1 VEYLNFIIQQLM
13 NRFNKICFILFSFL
27 VITSCNSD
35 KPKVNTEIKNTEPEK
50 PPIPILD
57 YTVVATLPHDTTAFT
72 EGLLIH
78 NNKMYE
84 STGSPSHLPYLKSVF
99 GIIDSKTG
107 KLEIKAEI
115 DKSVYFGEGIV
126 IFKNKIYQVTY
137 QNQTGFIY
145 DEKTFKK
152 IGQFNYSN
160 KEGWGLTTDGN
171 YIIMSD
177 GTNKLSYFDADMKLI
192 KSLNVS
198 ENGYATDALNE
209 LEFINGYIYA
219 NIWMTGYVAKIDP
232 ATGNVV
238 AKINFTPMSYE
249 VKNMHPNTL
258 EMNGIAFDSIND
270 KIYVTGKLWP
280 NLFQVNFPH

>member
-1 VEYLNFIIQQLM
+1 M
-13 NRFNKICFILFSFL
+13 NRFNKICFILFSLF
-27 VITSCNSD
+27 VITSCSSD

-50 PPIPILD
+50 PPIPVLD

-72 EGLLIH
+72 EGLLVH
-78 NNKMYE
+78 NNNMYE
-84 STGSPSHLPYLKSVF
+84 STGSPSHLPYLKSVL

-107 KLEIKAEI
+107 KLEVKAEL
-115 DKSVYFGEGIV
+115 DKNIYFGEGII

-192 KSLNVS
+192 KTLNVS

-280 NLFQVNFPH
+280 NIYQVNFPH

>member
-1 VEYLNFIIQQLM
+1 M

-84 STGSPSHLPYLKSVF
+84 STGSPSHLSYLKSVF

-152 IGQFNYSN
+152 TGQFNYSN